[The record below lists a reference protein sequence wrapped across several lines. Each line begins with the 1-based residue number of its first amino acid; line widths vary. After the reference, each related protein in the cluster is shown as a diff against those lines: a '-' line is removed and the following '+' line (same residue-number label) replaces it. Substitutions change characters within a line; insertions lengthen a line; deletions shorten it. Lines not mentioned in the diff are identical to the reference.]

1 MNAFSHLKLS
11 SAAAAFLS
19 LVACASVNPI
29 GLAKLAA
36 FDPLSADPAQ
46 IKVAAR
52 LPEALKLR
60 TGDLIMVIKTNA
72 LEEANKIDQTFYL
85 EVNDAK
91 AGDAGVIIPEDGE
104 RLQTARIAPQD
115 IARLRTLQASIRA
128 LKATGGTKGQG
139 SMTVAVKG
147 GCKLGEPGDAPLN
160 MNLYMTTES
169 AGDWFPVVSNFDLRK
184 QFGDELIAKI
194 EPCA

>member
-1 MNAFSHLKLS
+1 MNAFSYLKS
-11 SAAAAFLS
+11 SSTAAAFLS

-36 FDPLSADPAQ
+36 LDPLSADPAQ

-60 TGDLIMVIKTNA
+60 TGDLIMVIKTND
-72 LEEANKIDQTFYL
+72 LEDANKIDQTFYL

-91 AGDAGVIIPEDGE
+91 AGDAGVIIPEDYE

-115 IARLRTLQASIRA
+115 IDRLRAAQAKAKA
-128 LKATGGTKGQG
+128 LKAMGGSKGTG
-139 SMTVAVKG
+139 SMTVAIKG
-147 GCKLGEPGDAPLN
+147 GCKASEPANAPLT

-184 QFGDELIAKI
+184 QLGDELIAKI
-194 EPCA
+194 EPCQ